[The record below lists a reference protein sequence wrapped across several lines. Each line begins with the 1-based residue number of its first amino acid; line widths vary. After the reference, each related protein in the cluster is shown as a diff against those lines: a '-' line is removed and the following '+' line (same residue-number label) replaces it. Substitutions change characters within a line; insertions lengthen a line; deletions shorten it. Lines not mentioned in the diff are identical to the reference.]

1 MLEPSRNNL
10 HHDKIWRSANS
21 PTSVSLTTVN
31 NNPYVFPRGLN
42 AFEVY
47 FCHLRN
53 TMLLRD
59 SLPSSSLF
67 STKLAIRLTYLHK
80 NDQG

>member
-1 MLEPSRNNL
+1 MAHSPNPSGQTAEKYNL
-10 HHDKIWRSANS
+10 
-21 PTSVSLTTVN
+21 
-31 NNPYVFPRGLN
+31 YVRPRGLN
-42 AFEVY
+42 VFEVY

-67 STKLAIRLTYLHK
+67 STKLATRLIYLQLK
-80 NDQG
+80 LFKM